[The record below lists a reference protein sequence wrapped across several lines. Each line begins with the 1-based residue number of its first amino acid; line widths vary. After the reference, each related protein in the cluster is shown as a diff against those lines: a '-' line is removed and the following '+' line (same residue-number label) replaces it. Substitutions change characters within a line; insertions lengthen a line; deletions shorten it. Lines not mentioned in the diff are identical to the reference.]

1 MNNALK
7 WGGIM
12 GVALVILNLALYMAG
27 MINEET
33 GSSGVLGAV
42 LSYVFSIVP
51 IVLGIKAYKDAQDG
65 YLTVGDG
72 VKQGMLIGIIG
83 GLIMA
88 VYSIVFFTMIAPEIL
103 EVMKDSTLSQQ
114 SGIDDDQA
122 DIMGSMMGFVF
133 NPAFMAAMTVMMKFF
148 LGLIVG
154 LITGAVI
161 QNVRPFD
168 SDTL

>member
-88 VYSIVFFTMIAPEIL
+88 VYFFVFYAMIAPELL
-103 EVMKDSTLSQQ
+103 EVMKDHALSQQ
-114 SGIDDDQA
+114 SGMDDDQA
-122 DIMGSMMGFVF
+122 DFMSSTMGIFFSPGV
-133 NPAFMAAMTVMMKFF
+133 MAGMTVLMKFF
-148 LGLIVG
+148 LGLFVG
-154 LITGAVI
+154 LITAAVI